1 MINIFFIIG
10 NIPTS
15 IKTIVTVRGI
25 SLNYIEQQFDSR
37 FKEYFLKTVKKYINQ
52 NLINKD
58 KDIYTTTESGR
69 FLADGIASELFMID
83 LTD

>member
-1 MINIFFIIG
+1 MYIMTG
-10 NIPTS
+10 LRTMW
-15 IKTIVTVRGI
+15 GI

-58 KDIYTTTESGR
+58 KDIYTSTESGR